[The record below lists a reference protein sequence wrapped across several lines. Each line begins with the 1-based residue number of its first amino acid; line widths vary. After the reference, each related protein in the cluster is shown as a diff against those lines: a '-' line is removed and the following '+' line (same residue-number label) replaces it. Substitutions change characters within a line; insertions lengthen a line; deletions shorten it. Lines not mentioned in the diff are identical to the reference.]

1 MGLGVKNRST
11 GRQLQEVCR
20 RSHRTQHLG
29 AAVIAEGRGGRGVE
43 GQGASTGRAD
53 PVSTRAALGE
63 HTRSQP
69 NRRERKIGWLL
80 IPPHSSKEA
89 SVSVG

>member
-1 MGLGVKNRST
+1 MGLGIKNRST

-53 PVSTRAALGE
+53 PVSTCAALAAVWAA
-63 HTRSQP
+63 Q
-69 NRRERKIGWLL
+69 NWLAAY
-80 IPPHSSKEA
+80 PPS
-89 SVSVG
+89 

>member
-53 PVSTRAALGE
+53 PVSTCAQ
-63 HTRSQP
+63 RS
-69 NRRERKIGWLL
+69 RRFGRRKIGWLL

>member
-43 GQGASTGRAD
+43 GQGCEHGASRSHAQRSRRFGR
-53 PVSTRAALGE
+53 
-63 HTRSQP
+63 
-69 NRRERKIGWLL
+69 RKIGWLL